1 MRRRPFLAGA
11 SGAAVVGLAGC
22 ATLDNGD
29 PNDEPPVPQVEEDPD
44 EVESDGPLRI
54 ATYSSMVT
62 GEDSFGRW
70 LTDTFE
76 TAFPDAE
83 LEWTVPESGIDHYRQ
98 RATFG
103 AGIDADVYLGL
114 SATDLALVSDVEIAR
129 DDGDEGGNGGTDAA
143 EDESPEETGT
153 TDETD
158 ADRPADG
165 SLFEP
170 LDDARL
176 ERSTDLR
183 PALETAFGDD
193 RSEAVPVGYGY
204 VTPVVDERVLEIAA
218 LESLSD
224 LPDAVADGGL
234 LAQHPRYS
242 TPGRAFLCWTVEAF
256 GDDYLEFWRAL
267 DDDALEIHDHW
278 SGAYEAYV
286 DGERPTV
293 VSYSTD
299 RVGAVDDGRD
309 LEGHRVVTPDD
320 GGYRTVEGAAIVAGT
335 EQRDLA
341 YTFLNFLHTDEVQ
354 TELAV
359 RNRQFPALETGVLER
374 PALVQEYAV
383 EPENPVTIAYDDL
396 TATLDT
402 WIEAWEEEIGD

>member
-1 MRRRPFLAGA
+1 MRRRPFLATA

-22 ATLDNGD
+22 ATLENGEED
-29 PNDEPPVPQVEEDPD
+29 DDAAIPEVEEDPD

-70 LTDTFE
+70 LTETFE

-83 LEWTVPESGIDHYRQ
+83 LEWTIPESGIEHYRQ

-114 SATDLALVSDVEIAR
+114 SATDLALVADVDIAR
-129 DDGDEGGNGGTDAA
+129 EDGDE
-143 EDESPEETGT
+143 DEGAGESEPTHADGS
-153 TDETD
+153 DEAG

-170 LDDARL
+170 LDDERL
-176 ERSTDLR
+176 ERRTDLR
-183 PALETAFGDD
+183 SDLESAFGDD
-193 RSEAVPVGYGY
+193 RSRAVPVGYGY
-204 VTPVVDERVLEIAA
+204 ATPVVDERALERSP
-218 LESLSD
+218 LESLAD
-224 LPDAVADGGL
+224 LPGTVAGDGL

-242 TPGRAFLCWTVEAF
+242 TPGRAFLCWTVAAF
-256 GDDYLEFWRAL
+256 GDDYLEFWRSL
-267 DDDALEIHDHW
+267 DDADLEVHDHW
-278 SGAYEAYV
+278 SGAYEAYL
-286 DGERPTV
+286 DGDRPMV

-309 LEGHRVVTPDD
+309 LEGHRVVTPDN

-335 EQRDLA
+335 DQRDLA
-341 YTFLNFLHTDEVQ
+341 YAFLNFLHTDEVQ
-354 TELAV
+354 SELAI
-359 RNRQFPALETGVLER
+359 RNRQFPALETEVLER

-383 EPENPVTIAYDDL
+383 EPDDPVTIAYDDL
-396 TATLDT
+396 TGTLDS